1 MEVAQSY
8 ALVRGKSLTFMNTYL
23 KAVQGLDKVQGML
36 EAPILDAEMAKTQ
49 IGLSNA
55 VIKFWCYDHLSG
67 GFGLHY
73 DNVGESYARCFRKP
87 YQR

>member
-36 EAPILDAEMAKTQ
+36 
-49 IGLSNA
+49 
-55 VIKFWCYDHLSG
+55 
-67 GFGLHY
+67 
-73 DNVGESYARCFRKP
+73 
-87 YQR
+87 